1 MRRRLCPECG
11 APLSTAQTAR
21 GHAQDHWGA
30 GRGFLSAEGQRRRDM
45 LLHFADAFADRT
57 DDEIATLAPT
67 NNFSVITFSE
77 LVGFMF
83 ALPAGDALYRGDPV
97 SSRMIVFAVIG
108 LSFVLL
114 GPNWPWLKS
123 RLPRRFAASITRVGS
138 DFRWWLAVLILGFIY
153 LIAGQW
159 HTEHI
164 ERVVETTPTPATRS
178 TEQPIA
184 PPHTIPSNTI
194 SGNTSANWRNVPPGP
209 SAGPIGPISAVELVQ
224 TFEQLP
230 TPCVV
235 DVTAPSDNENLR
247 GTLAWILQYGAKCQ
261 IAGAP
266 SPPNADEPQS
276 SEPNTKPGLVI
287 HWASNFV
294 EGENVVH
301 FFDSSAFKVSISHRL
316 PPNSN
321 PHLIWID
328 IGPGPPWKPQ

>member
-1 MRRRLCPECG
+1 MRRTISLLISTANALDICSAILRQPKRGFRRCGLFGDLHPEGVCMPIVDGRNISPDEAMRRRLCPECG

-45 LLHFADAFADRT
+45 LLHFADVFADRT

-153 LIAGQW
+153 
-159 HTEHI
+159 
-164 ERVVETTPTPATRS
+164 
-178 TEQPIA
+178 
-184 PPHTIPSNTI
+184 
-194 SGNTSANWRNVPPGP
+194 RNRWTV
-209 SAGPIGPISAVELVQ
+209 A
-224 TFEQLP
+224 
-230 TPCVV
+230 
-235 DVTAPSDNENLR
+235 
-247 GTLAWILQYGAKCQ
+247 
-261 IAGAP
+261 
-266 SPPNADEPQS
+266 
-276 SEPNTKPGLVI
+276 
-287 HWASNFV
+287 
-294 EGENVVH
+294 
-301 FFDSSAFKVSISHRL
+301 HRAY
-316 PPNSN
+316 
-321 PHLIWID
+321 
-328 IGPGPPWKPQ
+328 